1 MLSAK
6 QEDTL
11 TKNYQATFDALL
23 NEAMGQISDI
33 DTQFMPARYAQL
45 DLVSQVV
52 ALKCVV
58 LPQVPDII
66 KLINREEADRAADL
80 YHWLLQQLSEASQ
93 AARRS
98 VRTAIR
104 KVPSSVDICQRVCAL
119 A

>member
-11 TKNYQATFDALL
+11 TKSYQATFDALL
-23 NEAMGQISDI
+23 NTAMDQTS
-33 DTQFMPARYAQL
+33 DTQLMPARYEQL
-45 DLVSQVV
+45 GLVSQVV

-80 YHWLLQQLSEASQ
+80 YRWLLQQLSEASRTAHQ
-93 AARRS
+93 S
-98 VRTAIR
+98 VRAAIR
-104 KVPSSVDICQRVCAL
+104 QVPSNVDICQRVCVSA
-119 A
+119 

>member
-11 TKNYQATFDALL
+11 TKNYQATFGTLL
-23 NEAMGQISDI
+23 NAAMDQTPDV
-33 DTQFMPARYAQL
+33 QLMPTPVRTEQL
-45 DLVSQVV
+45 GLVSQVV

-66 KLINREEADRAADL
+66 KLINREEADRAVDL

-93 AARRS
+93 TAHRS
-98 VRTAIR
+98 VRAAIR
-104 KVPSSVDICQRVCAL
+104 KVPSNVDICQRVCVSA
-119 A
+119 

>member
-11 TKNYQATFDALL
+11 TKSYQATFDTLL
-23 NEAMGQISDI
+23 NEAMGQISD
-33 DTQFMPARYAQL
+33 TQLMPARYEQL
-45 DLVSQVV
+45 GLVSQAV
-52 ALKCVV
+52 ALKCIV
-58 LPQVPDII
+58 LPQVPDIF

-93 AARRS
+93 TARRS
-98 VRTAIR
+98 VRAAIR
-104 KVPSSVDICQRVCAL
+104 QVPSNVDICQRVCAS

>member
-11 TKNYQATFDALL
+11 TKHYQTTFDVLL
-23 NEAMGQISDI
+23 NTAVDQ
-33 DTQFMPARYAQL
+33 TLNAQPMPVRTEQL
-45 DLVSQVV
+45 GLVSQVV

-80 YHWLLQQLSEASQ
+80 YHWLLQQLSDVSQ
-93 AARRS
+93 TAHRS
-98 VRTAIR
+98 VRAAIR
-104 KVPSSVDICQRVCAL
+104 QVPSNVDICQRVCVSA
-119 A
+119 

>member
-6 QEDTL
+6 QADTL

-23 NEAMGQISDI
+23 NAAVDQMS
-33 DTQFMPARYAQL
+33 DTQLMPARDERL
-45 DLVSQVV
+45 GLVSQVV

-66 KLINREEADRAADL
+66 KLINREEADRANDL
-80 YHWLLQQLSEASQ
+80 YHWLLQQLSEASRT
-93 AARRS
+93 ARRS
-98 VRTAIR
+98 VRTAIK
-104 KVPSSVDICQRVCAL
+104 KVPSNADICQRVCVL

>member
-6 QEDTL
+6 QADTL
-11 TKNYQATFDALL
+11 TKNYQAAFDVLL
-23 NEAMGQISDI
+23 NAAVDQ
-33 DTQFMPARYAQL
+33 TLNAQPMPVRTEQL
-45 DLVSQVV
+45 GLVSQVV

-93 AARRS
+93 TAHRS
-98 VRTAIR
+98 VRAAIR
-104 KVPSSVDICQRVCAL
+104 QVPSNVDICQRVCVSA
-119 A
+119 

>member
-6 QEDTL
+6 QADTL

-23 NEAMGQISDI
+23 NAAVDQMS
-33 DTQFMPARYAQL
+33 DTQLMPARYEQL
-45 DLVSQVV
+45 GLVSQVA

-66 KLINREEADRAADL
+66 KLINREEADHAADL
-80 YHWLLQQLSEASQ
+80 YHWLLQQLSEASRT
-93 AARRS
+93 ARRS
-98 VRTAIR
+98 VRTAIK
-104 KVPSSVDICQRVCAL
+104 KVPSNADICQRVCVL

>member
-11 TKNYQATFDALL
+11 MKSYQATFDVLL
-23 NEAMGQISDI
+23 NTAMDQAL
-33 DTQFMPARYAQL
+33 DTQPMPARCEQL
-45 DLVSQVV
+45 GLVSQVV

-93 AARRS
+93 TAHRS
-98 VRTAIR
+98 VHTAIR
-104 KVPSSVDICQRVCAL
+104 KVPSNVGICQRVCVSA
-119 A
+119 